1 VNILDE
7 MDAADDEKARMRRKA
22 QKMRADAYRIH
33 EIRRRQPSVS
43 VSTLAELFSLTTGQV
58 LAILD
63 DEGPWHD

>member
-1 VNILDE
+1 
-7 MDAADDEKARMRRKA
+7 MRRKA